1 MFKVQLHKKV
11 EAGDPRYRLPRLNLT
26 HLLRGGQVRAG
37 VYARFGF
44 LATIP
49 ATQRKLFIQERFS
62 SRINDSLGRAGRTA
76 GAPEKR
82 YNVTRKQSSKGVFDA
97 ED

>member
-49 ATQRKLFIQERFS
+49 ATSARLLYKKDLTNE
-62 SRINDSLGRAGRTA
+62 
-76 GAPEKR
+76 
-82 YNVTRKQSSKGVFDA
+82 
-97 ED
+97 